1 MPKILAEIVNNALK
15 NISEREVFAADIRN
29 ELKQYKYEEPGGET
43 QEFIVIRKLFEDYFK
58 NGNAEKFYGNYY
70 AQVPLKSSIFFK
82 GLSRNAA
89 TLLATKVADFIL
101 SYCKGVKS
109 SDKIPPS
116 AETVLSEKEQ
126 AALHYVGGYVLH
138 NLHKKYA
145 RKNTT
150 EKQQAMAIVKAGK
163 LEHGY
168 ENQKLVSSLNRGGLW
183 NITKY
188 AQSIFLKTECHF
200 RQLTSVNS
208 LLKVDIVG
216 ITHNTVTDSVVL
228 SSYQCMVS
236 DAELIPNV
244 EVSKNVFHAI
254 VSLYIRVRSFSCAKD
269 LIQRYKI
276 TAKQSKG
283 KALRKEIMRSRE
295 EETVRQE

>member
-1 MPKILAEIVNNALK
+1 MTPKILAEIVNNALK

-29 ELKQYKYEEPGGET
+29 ELKQYEFEEPGGET

-101 SYCKGVKS
+101 SYCKGIKS
-109 SDKIPPS
+109 SNKIPSS

-126 AALHYVGGYVLH
+126 AALQYVGGYVLH

-150 EKQQAMAIVKAGK
+150 ENQQAMAILKAGK

-208 LLKVDIVG
+208 LQKVDIAG

-254 VSLYIRVRSFSCAKD
+254 VSLYIRVRSFS
-269 LIQRYKI
+269 
-276 TAKQSKG
+276 
-283 KALRKEIMRSRE
+283 
-295 EETVRQE
+295 